1 MPIDDD
7 DDDDET
13 FAWPLC
19 EIVCHIC
26 CEKFTQSPTHTHTY
40 MRRVCRGH
48 TNQINE
54 QAQLEAS
61 SNRGEDKGRGRLLTS
76 RVLNMEYAC
85 QNTNNKEGESEGKK
99 REEQRMLERERGQTK
114 ARASVEEEKSRARS
128 FIK

>member
-1 MPIDDD
+1 
-7 DDDDET
+7 
-13 FAWPLC
+13 
-19 EIVCHIC
+19 
-26 CEKFTQSPTHTHTY
+26 

-54 QAQLEAS
+54 LAQLEAS
-61 SNRGEDKGRGRLLTS
+61 SNRGEHRGRGRLLTS